1 MKHTKN
7 ILKSLLITVMALSLL
22 AVSCKKD
29 EGGSKPTDPIVTLGV
44 ADLNAIVML
53 FVEQTTSWEVNSSTT
68 FEPASGAGSI
78 SVTVKTAF
86 EDVNAL
92 KNALTTLSSG
102 GITISATA
110 NQTFGPANVNVNTGA
125 KFDIT
130 IDIGSNNFADG
141 LEKSKEYN
149 ISGKEATLTLT
160 ITPTNKWD
168 GTPN

>member
-7 ILKSLLITVMALSLL
+7 ILKSLLVTVMALSLL

-29 EGGSKPTDPIVTLGV
+29 EGGSKPTDQIVTLGV

-53 FVEQTTSWEVNSSTT
+53 FVEQTTSWEVDSSTT

-86 EDVNAL
+86 ENVNAL

-102 GITISATA
+102 GITIGATA
-110 NQTFGPANVNVNTGA
+110 NQTFGPDSVAVRTAA

-130 IDIGSNNFADG
+130 INIGNNNFASG
-141 LEKSKEYN
+141 LAESKEYN
-149 ISGKEATLTLT
+149 INGKEAKLELT
-160 ITPTNKWD
+160 ITPKNKWD
-168 GTPN
+168 ATTE